1 MLSRLQ
7 SFIFYTNLGTRHQA
21 LAAAALDSCSRPANP
36 SLTNTGR
43 HVKPAQTRSPE
54 RRSTGARACR
64 ASCWATAG
72 WTQLRRGMRIRGED
86 GVARSR
92 AGSSAARRST
102 AISTTPA
109 AWPPMTAS
117 TIHTLKDMTNSMQM

>member
-72 WTQLRRGMRIRGED
+72 WTQLRRGMRIEAKT
-86 GVARSR
+86 VLR
-92 AGSSAARRST
+92 AVELDAALRVAARRS
-102 AISTTPA
+102 AP
-109 AWPPMTAS
+109 
-117 TIHTLKDMTNSMQM
+117 LRRRGRR